1 MIPPEEF
8 SDEWMDGVGEES
20 GNGWSPLRRDRTRL
34 GEYCQLSLGEGSDT
48 LETSVLDTEQLFPL
62 METKLY
68 KRRWVMLFIF
78 SFFSMTNAY
87 MWMQYGIINDIF
99 VRFYNISSQAIDW
112 LSMIFLLTYIP
123 LFPPVTW
130 ALHNRGVREVT
141 VVAAA
146 FNCIG
151 AWIKTGTANPDM
163 FAMTFFGQFV
173 CSVATVYL
181 GIPSRLASLWFGE
194 QEVSTACSIAVL
206 GTQLGIAIGFLLPPI
221 LVPNVE
227 DVEELEYHIRIMFYI
242 SAGVATFIFILVVI
256 VFQEKPEIPPTQA
269 QAQARNIPPD
279 GYSYKASF
287 LGLMCNK
294 PFMLLL
300 VSYGL
305 NVGSFYSI
313 STLLNRMIIDSYPGE
328 EVNAGRIGL
337 TIVAAGMAGSL
348 ICGIWLDRTKTYKQ
362 TTLAVYLFSLIG
374 MMIYTVTLNLGH
386 LWVVFVTGGLLGFFM
401 TGYLPLGFEFAVE
414 LTYPESEGTSSG
426 LLNCSAQIF
435 GIIFTITQGKIID
448 KWGTFAGNIF
458 LCIILLIGTALTGF
472 IKSDL
477 RRHKANLQKDEVRTV
492 SPTGSVS
499 SVKDYGATT
508 GKAHWQR
515 KH

>member
-1 MIPPEEF
+1 MISQDEF
-8 SDEWMDGVGEES
+8 SEEWMDGVGED
-20 GNGWSPLRRDRTRL
+20 GGDGWSPPRKERTSL
-34 GEYCQLSLGEGSDT
+34 GEYSRLSVGDSSDAS
-48 LETSVLDTEQLFPL
+48 EPSALDTAQLLPL

-68 KRRWVMLFIF
+68 KRRWLMLIIF
-78 SFFSMTNAY
+78 SAFSMTNAL
-87 MWMQYGIINDIF
+87 MWLQYGIIGDIF
-99 VRFYNISSQAIDW
+99 LRFYSIGTLAIDW
-112 LSMIFLLTYIP
+112 LSMLFLITYIP
-123 LFPPVTW
+123 LFLPVSW
-130 ALHNRGVREVT
+130 VLEKRGVREVL
-141 VVAAA
+141 VAAA
-146 FNCIG
+146 AFTCIG
-151 AWIKTGTANPDM
+151 AWIKTGTANPSM

-173 CSVATVYL
+173 CSVGTICM

-221 LVPNVE
+221 LVPNVD
-227 DVEELEYHIRIMFYI
+227 DVEELAYHIRIMFYI
-242 SAGVATFIFILVVI
+242 SAGVATFIFVLVVI

-279 GYSYKASF
+279 DYSYMASIMS
-287 LGLMCNK
+287 LLRNK
-294 PFMLLL
+294 PFMLLV

-313 STLLNRMIIDSYPGE
+313 STLLNRMIIEHYPGE

-337 TIVAAGMAGSL
+337 TIVVAGMAGSL

-374 MMIYTVTLNLGH
+374 MLVYTFTLNLGH
-386 LWVVFVTGGLLGFFM
+386 LWVVFVTAGALGFFM

-435 GIIFTITQGKIID
+435 GIIFTISQGKIID
-448 KWGTFAGNIF
+448 RWGTFAGNIF
-458 LCIILLIGTALTGF
+458 LCIFLLIGTALTGL

-477 RRHKANLQKDEVRTV
+477 RRQKANLQNAEVQTMSKATADLERAV
-492 SPTGSVS
+492 SPPEVL
-499 SVKDYGATT
+499 KE
-508 GKAHWQR
+508 GKL
-515 KH
+515 